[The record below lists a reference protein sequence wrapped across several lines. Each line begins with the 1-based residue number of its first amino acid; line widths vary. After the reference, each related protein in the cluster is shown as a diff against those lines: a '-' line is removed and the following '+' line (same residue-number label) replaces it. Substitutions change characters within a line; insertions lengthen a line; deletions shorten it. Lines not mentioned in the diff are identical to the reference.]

1 MPPTE
6 RAAAYCLRPREGV
19 LDVLKLSPVA
29 GDLVFRVEWTDAIP
43 LDAEDHPRLKE
54 LARSREVTL
63 LLPNDKVLLLETR
76 LPAALKG
83 KELEKAIVGLAHRER
98 GRPAAGWELEWRP
111 RRGQPERSPDGKR
124 EIVAL
129 LSENDLLRPLRE
141 RLAAWDVAPARV
153 LPDALALDGLLRR
166 ELSRL
171 PGVEPGA
178 WSVVYLGEDER
189 FLLLGDEH
197 DVLLYRRLPED
208 RSGGADPEQYQ
219 QRLLTEIDRSHMS
232 VRQVRRDAHVG
243 KVHLAGT
250 DPLLAALK
258 RALSGRGGLEVEAWE
273 AERRFTQGGQAA
285 PAKLLLLLAGAS
297 LGFETRTLHLK
308 RPPRETVSVRT
319 LRSWTVTA
327 GLALSVIGLPLLAG
341 GALWTRLVQER
352 TLSEQSARIPAAA
365 REARDAAL
373 GYLRHRAVLGREA
386 VLDAHGAGAP
396 DLAGML
402 ADLAL
407 RTPQGV
413 HLTGLGMERDE
424 HGNHQLQLEGE
435 SRGASS
441 ATAQN
446 AFLQLQSNLAHS
458 RFLTG
463 GSEPSHLEIRQGQ
476 GEETG
481 LSIVRFRLE
490 YRLRRGD
497 AS

>member
-6 RAAAYCLRPREGV
+6 RAAAYCLRPREEV

-63 LLPNDKVLLLETR
+63 LLPNEKVLLLEAR
-76 LPAALKG
+76 LPESLKG
-83 KELEKAIVGLAHRER
+83 KELEKAILGLAHRER
-98 GRPAAGWELEWRP
+98 GRPAAGWEMEWRP
-111 RRGQPERSPDGKR
+111 RLGQPERSPDGKR

-141 RLAAWDVAPARV
+141 RLAAWDVEPARV

-178 WSVVYLGEDER
+178 WSVVYIGEDER

-197 DVLLYRRLPED
+197 DALLYRRLPGD

-219 QRLLTEIDRSHMS
+219 QRLLTEIERSHMS
-232 VRQVRRDAHVG
+232 VRQVRREAHVR

-250 DPLLAALK
+250 DPVLEKL
-258 RALSGRGGLEVEAWE
+258 REGLSGRGGLEVAAWE
-273 AERRFTQGGQAA
+273 AERRFTRGGQAA
-285 PAKLLLLLAGAS
+285 PASLLLMLAGAS
-297 LGFETRTLHLK
+297 LGFEARTLTLK
-308 RPPRETVSVRT
+308 RPPRETVSART
-319 LRSWTVTA
+319 LRNWSA
-327 GLALSVIGLPLLAG
+327 AAALGLAVAGLPLLAG

-352 TLSEQSARIPAAA
+352 TLAEQSARIPAAA

-386 VLDAHGAGAP
+386 VLAAHGAGAP

-402 ADLAL
+402 SDLAL
-407 RTPQGV
+407 RTPAGV
-413 HLTGLGMERDE
+413 SLTGLGLERDDA
-424 HGNHQLQLEGE
+424 GRHQLRIEGE

-441 ATAQN
+441 AAAQN
-446 AFLQLQSNLAHS
+446 AFLRLRANLESS
-458 RFLTG
+458 RHLTG
-463 GSEPSHLEIRQGQ
+463 GGEPSHLEIRQGQ

-481 LSIVRFRLE
+481 TSIVRFRLE
-490 YRLRRGD
+490 YRLREED